1 MANSSAIPIRPVTD
15 PGKTPTRRPDPARAR
30 RPRRCT
36 TATSGWRWHPVH
48 AGMVHLGHR
57 PRAIP
62 DAVHPFDEPISTAV
76 AGSDAMWPQIS
87 ESSARPP
94 GDGNP
99 MPCK

>member
-1 MANSSAIPIRPVTD
+1 MANSSAIPHTSGNRSGQDTD
-15 PGKTPTRRPDPARAR
+15 PSTG
-30 RPRRCT
+30 
-36 TATSGWRWHPVH
+36 SGTGASASAVHNCDIRLALAPVH

-62 DAVHPFDEPISTAV
+62 DAVHPFDEPISHGV

>member
-1 MANSSAIPIRPVTD
+1 
-15 PGKTPTRRPDPARAR
+15 
-30 RPRRCT
+30 
-36 TATSGWRWHPVH
+36 
-48 AGMVHLGHR
+48 MVHLGHR

-62 DAVHPFDEPISTAV
+62 DAVHPFDEPISHGV